1 LLGRLSEPGKRSL
14 ASAGVRA
21 HRGRP
26 AEAAVSL
33 AEAAGALAPTDGAP
47 LLAEAARLAERGGA
61 VDAAADLRRRL
72 VDEHPDAAEAAEA
85 TLALARHEAVAGG
98 DRDEAIRLLEELITR
113 RPNAAVV
120 PEARLELQRLRNRGS

>member
-1 LLGRLSEPGKRSL
+1 
-14 ASAGVRA
+14 
-21 HRGRP
+21 
-26 AEAAVSL
+26 
-33 AEAAGALAPTDGAP
+33 
-47 LLAEAARLAERGGA
+47 
-61 VDAAADLRRRL
+61 L